1 MRVTLLVPIILR
13 LVVPLSAAEKG
24 AAGPGAQPNATPA
37 SNPAPAQQGA
47 LFDAKL
53 RIVPGHPWRSPFG
66 LDRVGRAPDALVT
79 FAERERPTGALL
91 LAGYRQGK
99 EVGRQAVV
107 SPGQKTRSP
116 VRVPLQAGW
125 EEAALLFLGAPSGQ
139 PVELARQTVALPTF
153 EAEAVARPESV
164 INPVDLGTVLVPND
178 WLLLAGGQ
186 RATLELAAITRG
198 SDVPGARAA
207 AWFESC
213 PAEKTAGA
221 FPLKSG
227 ETARVTLALGPWARA
242 EKKDSL
248 HVEILDGNG
257 KSLWRKAVRVMRVP
271 EAPKFPRFGAVSTKL
286 RYDAPIPANY
296 KPHRINYAEGWD
308 PKLDDVVVFFPNG
321 ARFVFWR
328 GSSYCPFWAGR
339 SNTGFCYEW
348 AEILSGHGI
357 RNVHDCVEPLQD
369 KELRYGRVEIVEST
383 PARVHVRWRYQSCDL
398 DYKIGGSS
406 AVEDYFFYP
415 DGFGTRVL
423 TLTADPGSNV
433 ETNEFIIF
441 TPQSG
446 YPFDLLPENLLDL
459 LRPEG
464 KAEIRFP
471 FLPDVQREAW
481 AKLRTVGKDVPIMH
495 RIRFGKHDRLAAICY
510 SPWGSTH
517 DLPGFPP
524 FTDQGALATPMYW
537 GCHWPLSRGYTTGW
551 TISDRIH
558 ETPGHNSAMHAGTPK
573 PLRSRTGEMRDALG
587 QLKTLKQDTW
597 VWLIGMTEADDDALR
612 RWAKSY
618 AITPPALAVKGA
630 RPEAEFY
637 APERR
642 AMRLVVE
649 NPTVAVAVKPV
660 GWCVN
665 PVFELISA
673 PKELKSV
680 RVDGKPLDRARY
692 AWDGKTLWLELTL
705 GQPTELKLEFAGIG
719 SQ

>member
-1 MRVTLLVPIILR
+1 
-13 LVVPLSAAEKG
+13 
-24 AAGPGAQPNATPA
+24 
-37 SNPAPAQQGA
+37 
-47 LFDAKL
+47 
-53 RIVPGHPWRSPFG
+53 
-66 LDRVGRAPDALVT
+66 
-79 FAERERPTGALL
+79 
-91 LAGYRQGK
+91 
-99 EVGRQAVV
+99 
-107 SPGQKTRSP
+107 
-116 VRVPLQAGW
+116 
-125 EEAALLFLGAPSGQ
+125 
-139 PVELARQTVALPTF
+139 
-153 EAEAVARPESV
+153 
-164 INPVDLGTVLVPND
+164 
-178 WLLLAGGQ
+178 
-186 RATLELAAITRG
+186 
-198 SDVPGARAA
+198 
-207 AWFESC
+207 
-213 PAEKTAGA
+213 
-221 FPLKSG
+221 
-227 ETARVTLALGPWARA
+227 
-242 EKKDSL
+242 
-248 HVEILDGNG
+248 
-257 KSLWRKAVRVMRVP
+257 
-271 EAPKFPRFGAVSTKL
+271 
-286 RYDAPIPANY
+286 
-296 KPHRINYAEGWD
+296 
-308 PKLDDVVVFFPNG
+308 
-321 ARFVFWR
+321 
-328 GSSYCPFWAGR
+328 
-339 SNTGFCYEW
+339 
-348 AEILSGHGI
+348 
-357 RNVHDCVEPLQD
+357 
-369 KELRYGRVEIVEST
+369 
-383 PARVHVRWRYQSCDL
+383 
-398 DYKIGGSS
+398 
-406 AVEDYFFYP
+406 
-415 DGFGTRVL
+415 VL

-459 LRPEG
+459 LWPEG